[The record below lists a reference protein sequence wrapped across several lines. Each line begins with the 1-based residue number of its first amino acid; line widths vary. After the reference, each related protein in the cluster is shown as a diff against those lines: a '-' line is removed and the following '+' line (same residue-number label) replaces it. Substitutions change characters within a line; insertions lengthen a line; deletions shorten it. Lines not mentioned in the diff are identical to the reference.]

1 MPSDRVRSAFIW
13 ELNERGGLLRE
24 DGAVLLEMTLG
35 TDGTTWF
42 NSGLEQWAVRDRG
55 FWNPRTEV
63 VNQDRIVAELVR
75 PFLGSKA
82 RITIGDRSY
91 FCKLTNAPLV
101 RLSVHN
107 SGGVEV
113 LNYALRA
120 SPQPEMVFEVR
131 NTWTLRTHLLLLI
144 ILGVHAFKGIRSE
157 YMSGDDGV
165 RALHLVQEGG
175 VHRSA

>member
-113 LNYALRA
+113 LNYAIQAVPR
-120 SPQPEMVFEVR
+120 PETVFEVR
-131 NTWTLRTHLLLLI
+131 NTWTLRAHLLLLI
-144 ILGVHAFKGIRSE
+144 MLGQHAFRGIRTE
-157 YMSGDDGV
+157 YMSSESGRPDLDTL
-165 RALHLVQEGG
+165 RDRSVQ
-175 VHRSA
+175 RTS